1 MKDPLGHGSNG
12 KGAFGKAAHQA
23 GVHAAV
29 RGYRVDKH
37 IAFVGRT
44 AAGQK
49 ITTTGNVWQKV
60 ASGKR
65 RAVAEKI
72 AMGARID
79 NPNSLIRIK

>member
-12 KGAFGKAAHQA
+12 RGAFRQPKHQFKVERHVA
-23 GVHAAV
+23 FHAE
-29 RGYRVDKH
+29 
-37 IAFVGRT
+37 T

-49 ITTTGNVWQKV
+49 VTTTGNVWQKV
-60 ASGKR
+60 GGGR

-79 NPNSLIRIK
+79 NPNTQIRIR

>member
-1 MKDPLGHGSNG
+1 MGERIWIMKDPLGHGSNG
-12 KGAFGKAAHQA
+12 RGAFKAPKHQFK
-23 GVHAAV
+23 VE
-29 RGYRVDKH
+29 RH
-37 IAFVGRT
+37 IAFHGET

-49 ITTTGNVWQKV
+49 VTTTGNIWEKV

-79 NPNSLIRIK
+79 NPNARVRIK

>member
-12 KGAFGKAAHQA
+12 KGAFGPAKHQFK
-23 GVHAAV
+23 VE
-29 RGYRVDKH
+29 KH
-37 IAFVGRT
+37 IAFHGQT

-49 ITTTGNVWQKV
+49 VATTGNVWQKV
-60 ASGKR
+60 GGGR

-79 NPNSLIRIK
+79 NPNSRIRIR